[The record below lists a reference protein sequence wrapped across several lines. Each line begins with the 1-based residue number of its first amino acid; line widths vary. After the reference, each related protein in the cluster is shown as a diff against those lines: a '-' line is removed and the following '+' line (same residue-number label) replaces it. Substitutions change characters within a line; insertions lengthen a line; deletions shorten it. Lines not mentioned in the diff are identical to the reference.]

1 MTITATH
8 LPSDMDGGTIRD
20 IELAKALGYT
30 RPGNIR
36 NLIRRHLPALES
48 IGPLLS
54 SPANPVGTE
63 YRLTTAQAAFVL
75 AKAGTTRADGYLAT
89 ICEIFAVA
97 AVLGRRVRLGTAQ
110 PFQREPE
117 VGRARSATHA
127 AASPSNPAVC
137 SPRLERTTS
146 Q

>member
-1 MTITATH
+1 MTTTR
-8 LPSDMDGGTIRD
+8 LPSALDGGMIRD

-54 SPANPVGTE
+54 SPATPVGTE
-63 YRLTTAQAAFVL
+63 YRLTTAQAAFIL
-75 AKAGTTRADGYLAT
+75 AKAGTARADGHLAT
-89 ICEIFAVA
+89 ICEIFAMA
-97 AVLGRRVRLGTAQ
+97 TVLGRDVRFRTAQ
-110 PFQREPE
+110 PFQRGPE
-117 VGRARSATHA
+117 AGEVSPATRAVDVSLNP
-127 AASPSNPAVC
+127 AASSL
-137 SPRLERTTS
+137 RLERTTS